1 MPGRSNTLLIE
12 GSFSELA
19 EELSQYID
27 SVSKAEEGSGLRS
40 EVESLLN
47 TIREAEQSQDAQAVD
62 ESRLQ
67 SARDDALKMIVTKA
81 SVLNSA
87 PERGQSHPSIP
98 PSTN

>member
-47 TIREAEQSQDAQAVD
+47 TIREAEQSQDAQSVD
-62 ESRLQ
+62 ESRSQ

-87 PERGQSHPSIP
+87 PERGQSI
-98 PSTN
+98 ST